1 LPLQIHHEYEENKRL
16 VGGAHLLY
24 IQTKNG
30 ASSSDSPPQQ
40 LQQHPQEEEE
50 IEEEEIK
57 TRIAAAAAAAHD
69 PRPQRCLARAFF
81 WIFVFSFVAIYK

>member
-1 LPLQIHHEYEENKRL
+1 LPLQIHHEYEEKKQKA
-16 VGGAHLLY
+16 GGAHLLY

-30 ASSSDSPPQQ
+30 ASSSDSPSPQ

-50 IEEEEIK
+50 EEEEIK
-57 TRIAAAAAAAHD
+57 TRIAAAAEAAHD

-81 WIFVFSFVAIYK
+81 WIFCFSFVAIYI